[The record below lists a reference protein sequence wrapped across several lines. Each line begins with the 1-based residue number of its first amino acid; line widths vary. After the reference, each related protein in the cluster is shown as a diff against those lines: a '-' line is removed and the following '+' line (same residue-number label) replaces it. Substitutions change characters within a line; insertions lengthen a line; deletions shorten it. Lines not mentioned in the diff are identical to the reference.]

1 MILELSSPATM
12 KRLSGGNFV
21 YGNPCLELEII
32 DGTEIRL
39 LVVLFFSAFH

>member
-1 MILELSSPATM
+1 M

-39 LVVLFFSAFH
+39 LVVLFFSAFHTNISTFLFRN